1 MAPPLVI
8 GDTRRRNPMTTPPA
22 IEFEVHSAN
31 AAIVTLRGEHDLN
44 SKAEVAKALSAA
56 SAYDN
61 VVVDLSE
68 CSFLDSSVISAL
80 LHASN
85 RLSEREGLLRL
96 VIAGDGHAGVRRL
109 FEVMDLQ
116 RVLPIHSS
124 RAVAIAGL
132 ATRPPRTDE
141 TIARMRSLD
150 DLIRQSCDDD
160 EDENRAA

>member
-1 MAPPLVI
+1 MTAPQS
-8 GDTRRRNPMTTPPA
+8 
-22 IEFEVHSAN
+22 IEVEVHSAN

-44 SKAEVAKALSAA
+44 TRPEVAKALSAA

-61 VVVDLSE
+61 IVIDLSE

-80 LHASN
+80 LQTSN
-85 RLSEREGLLRL
+85 KLNERDGLLRL

-109 FEVMDLQ
+109 FEVMGLE

-132 ATRPPRTDE
+132 ATRPPRTE
-141 TIARMRSLD
+141 TTVARLRSLSE
-150 DLIRQSCDDD
+150 LIVQSCDEG
-160 EDENRAA
+160 EDGHRAA

>member
-1 MAPPLVI
+1 MTAPLS
-8 GDTRRRNPMTTPPA
+8 

-44 SKAEVAKALSAA
+44 SKPEVAKALSAA

-68 CSFLDSSVISAL
+68 CSFLDSSVISTL
-80 LHASN
+80 LQTSN
-85 RLSEREGLLRL
+85 RLNERDGLLRL

-109 FEVMDLQ
+109 FEVMDLE

-124 RAVAIAGL
+124 REVADRRARHA
-132 ATRPPRTDE
+132 ATPHRDR
-141 TIARMRSLD
+141 RSSACG
-150 DLIRQSCDDD
+150 R
-160 EDENRAA
+160 

>member
-1 MAPPLVI
+1 
-8 GDTRRRNPMTTPPA
+8 MTTPQA
-22 IEFEVHSAN
+22 IEFEIHSAN

-44 SKAEVAKALSAA
+44 SKTEVAKALTAA

-68 CSFLDSSVISAL
+68 CSFLDSSVICAL

-85 RLSEREGLLRL
+85 RLSERDGLLRL

-132 ATRPPRTDE
+132 ATRPPGPTTRSRACARSTTSSASRATAARTSTAPPDAARV
-141 TIARMRSLD
+141 IARV
-150 DLIRQSCDDD
+150 
-160 EDENRAA
+160 A

>member
-1 MAPPLVI
+1 MTAPLS
-8 GDTRRRNPMTTPPA
+8 

-44 SKAEVAKALSAA
+44 SKPEVAKALSAA

-68 CSFLDSSVISAL
+68 CSFLDSSVISTL
-80 LHASN
+80 LQTSN
-85 RLSEREGLLRL
+85 RLNERDGLLRL

-124 RAVAIAGL
+124 REVAIAGL
-132 ATRPPRTDE
+132 ATRPPRTASTVE
-141 TIARMRSLD
+141 RMRSLS
-150 DLIRQSCDDD
+150 DLIVQSCDEG
-160 EDENRAA
+160 EDGHRAA